1 MTATTPTKEPD
12 VFTAGDTVKWTKSFS
27 DYLPADSWVLT
38 YALVIASTRIILTAT
53 DNGDGSHLIT
63 VSAADSAG
71 YAAGIYH
78 WQAYA
83 TKGTER
89 YQVGKGRLEIKPD
102 FASQSTGYDNTS
114 HVKNVLDALE
124 ATILGK
130 ASKDQM
136 SYTING
142 TTVARMTPEE
152 IIKWQNHYKIL
163 YKQELQAE
171 SISNGDAPSNKGR
184 VRF

>member
-1 MTATTPTKEPD
+1 MTVTIPTKEPV
-12 VFTAGDTVKWTKSFS
+12 VFTAGNTVKWTKSLS
-27 DYLPADSWVLT
+27 DYLPADGWVLT
-38 YALVIASTRIILTAT
+38 YALVIAGQLIELTAT
-53 DNGDGSHLIT
+53 DNGDGSHLI
-63 VSAADSAG
+63 SIDAATSDG
-71 YAAGIYH
+71 YTAGIYH
-78 WQAYA
+78 WQAYV
-83 TKGTER
+83 TKATER
-89 YQVGKGRLEIKPD
+89 YPVGSARLEIKPN
-102 FASQSTGYDNTS
+102 FATQTTGYDNTS

-171 SISNGDAPSNKGR
+171 GIDNGDAPSNKGQ

>member
-1 MTATTPTKEPD
+1 MTATIPTKEPV
-12 VFTAGDTVKWTKSFS
+12 VFTAGNTVKWTKSLS
-27 DYLPADSWVLT
+27 DYLPADGWVLT
-38 YALVIASTRIILTAT
+38 YALVMAGKLIELTAT
-53 DNGDGSHLIT
+53 DNGDGSHLISIT
-63 VSAADSAG
+63 AANSVG
-71 YAAGIYH
+71 YTAGIYH
-78 WQAYA
+78 WQAYV

-89 YQVGKGRLEIKPD
+89 YPVGSARLEIKPN
-102 FASQSTGYDNTS
+102 FATQTTGYDNTS

-171 SISNGDAPSNKGR
+171 SIANGDAPSNKGQ